1 MCRFSGINHAGVS
14 GIRMPFFR
22 NMHYDMDKEIRLL
35 LNQKIEL
42 LIYIINLQNH
52 YLSVP
57 FELPAEFQINK
68 LPF

>member
-1 MCRFSGINHAGVS
+1 MNYEKMYRKQLNVS
-14 GIRMPFFR
+14 
-22 NMHYDMDKEIRLL
+22 YDTNKEIRL

-52 YLSVP
+52 YLSVH

>member
-1 MCRFSGINHAGVS
+1 MNYEKMYRKQLNVS
-14 GIRMPFFR
+14 
-22 NMHYDMDKEIRLL
+22 YDMDKEIRL

-68 LPF
+68 LPFQNNRKKAN

>member
-1 MCRFSGINHAGVS
+1 MNYEKMYRKQLNVS
-14 GIRMPFFR
+14 
-22 NMHYDMDKEIRLL
+22 YDTNKEIRL

-57 FELPAEFQINK
+57 FELAAEFQINK